1 MDQEVVQQFYIPQNL
16 YLEPANLFIAK
27 FMSNPIINI
36 FEMDKYGDILK
47 GENFYIYLSLLNKDR
62 FKAELTE
69 NKYVVGIRPEYFV
82 LSET

>member
-1 MDQEVVQQFYIPQNL
+1 
-16 YLEPANLFIAK
+16 
-27 FMSNPIINI
+27 
-36 FEMDKYGDILK
+36 MDKYGDILK